1 MARYLARSCPR
12 CNGYIGII
20 MRDPGRNVP
29 LKRSTGLEVRL
40 SHVVDRDSRTT
51 GIPPEW
57 ATPEQRAQAANKY
70 RALNDENKK
79 HASGLTF
86 I

>member
-29 LKRSTGLEVRL
+29 LQAVNATVWAAIIA
-40 SHVVDRDSRTT
+40 SR
-51 GIPPEW
+51 G
-57 ATPEQRAQAANKY
+57 
-70 RALNDENKK
+70 
-79 HASGLTF
+79 S
-86 I
+86 